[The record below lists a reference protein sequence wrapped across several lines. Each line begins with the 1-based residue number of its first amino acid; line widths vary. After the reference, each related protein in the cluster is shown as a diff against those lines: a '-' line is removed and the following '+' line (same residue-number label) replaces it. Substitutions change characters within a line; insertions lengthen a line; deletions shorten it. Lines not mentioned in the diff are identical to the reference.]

1 MTNSLNSRRAFFGTL
16 GKALGAGGLLL
27 PWGGR
32 GALALPADLGKAAHL
47 PVTVATLPFSPEA
60 IQLRAIRDA
69 LHRTHRLPHS
79 DARSRE
85 WTMLMTEHCQPL
97 ERAIVSRQQPTM
109 ADCVELA
116 EIIWHAVAK
125 EDQTVRN
132 GDWEYQEYS
141 GMLSA
146 GHRFATSS
154 YQCREAIVALV
165 EAVLTLGDGE
175 RRDPKT
181 PQGFYPAGQRTG
193 SPNRA
198 T

>member
-1 MTNSLNSRRAFFGTL
+1 MALTPARKPNPEFDAAIAAFNETMHQHYEETGHP
-16 GKALGAGGLLL
+16 K
-27 PWGGR
+27 PR
-32 GALALPADLGKAAHL
+32 G
-47 PVTVATLPFSPEA
+47 
-60 IQLRAIRDA
+60 
-69 LHRTHRLPHS
+69 
-79 DARSRE
+79 
-85 WTMLMTEHCQPL
+85 
-97 ERAIVSRQQPTM
+97 
-109 ADCVELA
+109 